1 MDYAHGQMM
10 GRCTSDPTF
19 SNIDSPER
27 TSKAVLDIAVNFFTG
42 KYYKGGDRD
51 GQKKFR
57 TVYRRI
63 VCWGPNADYVF
74 ACHED
79 DSVVGRLL
87 NVVGRAD
94 DEVYPDGT
102 RREVLRADIITIMD
116 RKREEQ

>member
-1 MDYAHGQMM
+1 MDYALAQMQ
-10 GRCTSDPTF
+10 GRCTCDPVF
-19 SNIDSPER
+19 SNIDNPDK

-57 TVYRRI
+57 TLYRRI

-74 ACHED
+74 SCNEE
-79 DSVVGRLL
+79 DSVIGRLL

-94 DEVYPDGT
+94 DEVYGERE

-116 RKREEQ
+116 RKKGD